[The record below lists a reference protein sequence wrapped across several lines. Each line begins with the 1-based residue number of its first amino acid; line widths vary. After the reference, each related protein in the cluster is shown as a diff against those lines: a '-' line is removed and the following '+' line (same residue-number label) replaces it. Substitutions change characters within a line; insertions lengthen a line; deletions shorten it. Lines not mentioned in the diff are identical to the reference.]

1 MLWKV
6 FGGGADLNLF
16 PVIQRFGFLLKLIH
30 SRPILSVFCLDIS
43 NSFQDIEN
51 YV

>member
-16 PVIQRFGFLLKLIH
+16 PIIQGFDDLLKLIH
-30 SRPILSVFCLDIS
+30 LRPILSVFCLDVS